1 MNFSTLLV
9 IEDMAGRRNYPLAF
23 FTQKESRALA
33 RLSKKVKIHAVE
45 IGVFCGGSSV
55 IISKS
60 LPPNTS
66 LTAIDCFVKTKSG
79 LTGSLD
85 CAKYFVR
92 KYGDIKK
99 VNFINKRSEKTAK
112 CWSRPIDF
120 LFIDG
125 DHRYQSVKKDYMGW
139 SPFLVKGGLLIFHD
153 SNKPL
158 FDKDKT
164 YNFGYD
170 GPTRLCNEIKTR
182 QQKLFAFVGSI
193 DSINVFKKL

>member
-1 MNFSTLLV
+1 
-9 IEDMAGRRNYPLAF
+9 MANKRNSPLALL
-23 FTQKESRALA
+23 TQKESRALA

-45 IGVFCGGSSV
+45 IGAFCGGSTV

-60 LPPNTS
+60 LAPDIR

-85 CAKYFVR
+85 CAKYFVQ
-92 KYGDIKK
+92 KYGNIKK
-99 VNFINKRSEKTAK
+99 VVFINKRSEKLAK
-112 CWSRPIDF
+112 SWRGPIDF

-125 DHRYQSVKKDYMGW
+125 DHQYQSVRRDYMDW

-164 YNFGYD
+164 YNFGHD
-170 GPTRLCNEIKTR
+170 GPTQLCNKIKKQR
-182 QQKLFAFVGSI
+182 EKLFALIESI